1 MTAPA
6 FAAISRLDDGLA
18 QPGDAEI
25 ARIFDEHANW
35 EHLRLDDA
43 RRQAEYADWLAGQ
56 CPAHEEGGR
65 GELCGDCEVAW

>member
-6 FAAISRLDDGLA
+6 YAAIGRIDDGLA

-25 ARIFDEHANW
+25 AAVFERHLQW
-35 EHLRLDDA
+35 EQARYDD
-43 RRQAEYADWLAGQ
+43 RRREQEYADWLAVQ